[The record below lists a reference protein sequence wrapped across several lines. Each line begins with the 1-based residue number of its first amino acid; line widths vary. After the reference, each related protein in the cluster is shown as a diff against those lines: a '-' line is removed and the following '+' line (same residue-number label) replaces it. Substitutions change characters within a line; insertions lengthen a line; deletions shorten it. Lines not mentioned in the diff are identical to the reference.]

1 MLFCRTVAIPPN
13 CEQLIYSETAVFTAE
28 LQIPIC
34 KGKEFSSIFP
44 AATAVE
50 MEAAGGCSCR
60 RGRGGEIAGRSAAAL
75 LGDRSIGG
83 ASGQQRKQR
92 VRAAGWAV
100 GGPAA
105 PRARTSAG
113 R

>member
-1 MLFCRTVAIPPN
+1 MLLCQTVAIPPN

-60 RGRGGEIAGRSAAAL
+60 RGRGGELAGRSAAAL
-75 LGDRSIGG
+75 RWRPRHRRGKRAAAEAAGSRRGLGGG
-83 ASGQQRKQR
+83 LAC
-92 VRAAGWAV
+92 RAAG
-100 GGPAA
+100 
-105 PRARTSAG
+105 
-113 R
+113 